1 MRAVIYARYSSD
13 NQHDASIDDQVR
25 QCRKRI
31 DSDGWRL
38 TEVYSDHAI
47 SGASTLRPGYQK
59 MLEDARN
66 GGFDVLIAEAMDR
79 LSRDQEDIAG
89 LYKQLSFADIQ
100 IITLSEGEVNELHVG
115 LKGTMNA
122 LFLKDLAQKTRRGL
136 EGRVRQGK
144 SGGGNAYGYDVVKK
158 MDAAGEPIRG
168 ERRINEAEAAII
180 VRIFDEFIQG
190 RSPKKIAH
198 ALNHE
203 GVPGPTGNTWG
214 PSTIHGNWRRGTG
227 ILNNELYVG
236 RLVWNRQ
243 RFIKDPST
251 GKRQARPNPEKEWVI
266 EGVPHPTGTQKT

>member
-1 MRAVIYARYSSD
+1 MMRAAIYARYSSD
-13 NQHDASIDDQVR
+13 NQRDASIDDQVR

-31 DSDGWRL
+31 ESDGWRL

-59 MLEDARN
+59 MLTDARN

-227 ILNNELYVG
+227 ILNNELYIG

-243 RFIKDPST
+243 RFIKDPDT
-251 GKRQARPNPEKEWVI
+251 GRRRGRARV
-266 EGVPHPTGTQKT
+266 Q